1 MPLGYGLGI
10 PCSMPYTATSPWV
23 NVDKGI
29 LQAQLESVPIGF
41 LLDYLK
47 PIQLMGFYLKY
58 PKPIRL
64 SNFYLKYPEPTHQT
78 GFELDYPKPTLGLIV
93 RRFCSSMTHTF
104 D

>member
-1 MPLGYGLGI
+1 MLFGPSLIIPLLI
-10 PCSMPYTATSPWV
+10 PYTATSSWV

-58 PKPIRL
+58 PKPIPL
-64 SNFYLKYPEPTHQT
+64 TCLYLKILNQLSKLVLNWITPNQH
-78 GFELDYPKPTLGLIV
+78 LASL
-93 RRFCSSMTHTF
+93 
-104 D
+104 